1 MKIPYFAITALISI
15 FCVMVL
21 LKTFDYGQAWA
32 IALAAVM
39 LLTFSILTIV
49 AIFYQIRK
57 GEETQGGH

>member
-1 MKIPYFAITALISI
+1 MKIPFFAITALISI

-21 LKTFDYGQAWA
+21 LKTFDYGKGWA

-39 LLTFSILTIV
+39 LLTFAILTII

-57 GEETQGGH
+57 GEVTEGGH